1 MKTST
6 GPAGTFT
13 FIAVGLTLAFI
24 AYGMLGGGKR
34 LSE

>member
-1 MKTST
+1 MKTT

-34 LSE
+34 LGE